1 MTQFK
6 QKHVRVAVTQAEPIW
21 LDLAGTVQKT
31 CDLITEAASTGAEII
46 SFPECWLSGYPAWI
60 WDRPV
65 DPELAARYIRN
76 SLVVES
82 AEMERIRECAAANK
96 IIVALGFSE
105 SRHGSLYISQ
115 AIIGADGQILTLR
128 SKIKATHMERT
139 IFGDATAECLDSVV
153 DTPLGRIGALSCWEH
168 VQPLL
173 KYHTYSQREQIHIAA
188 WPPVFDH
195 DGKSLWSMSR
205 EGTEAIARTY
215 AIESQSFVLHTTA
228 VISESGIDQMN
239 THNGLVM
246 NSPGGGYS
254 AVFGPDG
261 RKLSTNIPSDKEG
274 IIYADLDIDDILHSK
289 AFLDVVG
296 HYSRP
301 DLLWLGV
308 DPVVKAQVKL

>member
-1 MTQFK
+1 
-6 QKHVRVAVTQAEPIW
+6 
-21 LDLAGTVQKT
+21 
-31 CDLITEAASTGAEII
+31 
-46 SFPECWLSGYPAWI
+46 
-60 WDRPV
+60 
-65 DPELAARYIRN
+65 
-76 SLVVES
+76 
-82 AEMERIRECAAANK
+82 
-96 IIVALGFSE
+96 
-105 SRHGSLYISQ
+105 
-115 AIIGADGQILTLR
+115 
-128 SKIKATHMERT
+128 MERT

-228 VISESGIDQMN
+228 VISESAIDQMS
-239 THNGLVM
+239 THNGLIM

-261 RKLSTNIPSDKEG
+261 RKLSTNILADKEG
-274 IIYADLDIDDILHSK
+274 IICADLDIDDILHSK

-308 DPVVKAQVKL
+308 DPVVKSQVKL